1 MPISMSSS
9 GLAAPPRNAPLLLVL
24 LALAACSRP
33 DTAIVSPPPAPAFAS
48 VATVQDVMLHLVD
61 PSADALW
68 QSVETVYS
76 AAGEEKRQ
84 PRTPEEWA
92 AVKRHAVTLAEAA
105 NVLLIDGRK
114 VVAAD
119 APPEKMGYLGTKEI
133 GERIAANRAEFNRFA
148 VLLRETA
155 TDALKA
161 IDAQDADA
169 LLNAGG
175 PIDAACE
182 GCHLAFWYPGQG
194 RPE

>member
-1 MPISMSSS
+1 MQITTFFL
-9 GLAAPPRNAPLLLVL
+9 GFAAPARSALSLPAM

-33 DTAIVSPPPAPAFAS
+33 DAGIALPQQGPAFAP
-48 VATVQDVMLHLVD
+48 VVTVQDVMLNLVD

-92 AVKRHAVTLAEAA
+92 VVKRHAVTLAEAA

-114 VVAAD
+114 VVANE
-119 APPEKMGYLGTKEI
+119 APPEKMGYLGTTEI
-133 GERIAANRAEFNRFA
+133 GERVAANRAEFNRFA

-155 TDALKA
+155 TQALKA

-169 LLNAGG
+169 LLEAGG

>member
-1 MPISMSSS
+1 MPVTAFFS
-9 GLAAPPRNAPLLLVL
+9 GF
-24 LALAACSRP
+24 
-33 DTAIVSPPPAPAFAS
+33 TAPARTALMLSTMAVLAGCSGDKAAQPAQSGPPFAP
-48 VATVQDVMLHLVD
+48 VATVQDLMLHLVD

-76 AAGEEKRQ
+76 EAGEEKRQ
-84 PRTPEEWA
+84 PRTPEEWS

-105 NVLLIDGRK
+105 NLLMLERQ
-114 VVAAD
+114 VVATE
-119 APPEKMGYLGTKEI
+119 APPEKLGYLGTKEI
-133 GERIAANRAEFNRFA
+133 GERVTANRAEFNRFA

-155 TDALKA
+155 TQALKA

-169 LLNAGG
+169 LLEAGG

>member
-1 MPISMSSS
+1 MQVTRSIS
-9 GLAAPPRNAPLLLVL
+9 GFTAPADKVLLLSVMSV
-24 LALAACSRP
+24 LAACTG
-33 DTAIVSPPPAPAFAS
+33 DDAAQTAQPGPPFAP
-48 VATVQDVMLHLVD
+48 VATVQDLMLHLVD

-76 AAGEEKRQ
+76 EAGEEKRQ
-84 PRTPEEWA
+84 PRTPEEWS
-92 AVKRHAVTLAEAA
+92 AVKRHAMTLAEAA
-105 NVLLIDGRK
+105 NLLMIERQ
-114 VVAAD
+114 VVATE

-133 GERIAANRAEFNRFA
+133 GERIAANLAEFNRFA

-155 TDALKA
+155 TQALKA

-169 LLNAGG
+169 LLDAGG

-182 GCHLAFWYPGQG
+182 GCHLTFWYPGQG

>member
-1 MPISMSSS
+1 MQVTTHRLRFAA
-9 GLAAPPRNAPLLLVL
+9 LACRSLSLAGA

-33 DTAIVSPPPAPAFAS
+33 DADVTPLEQGPAFQP
-48 VATVQDVMLHLVD
+48 VATVQDIMVNLVD

-76 AAGEEKRQ
+76 AEGEDKRQ

-92 AVKRHAVTLAEAA
+92 VVKRQAVTLAEAA

-114 VVAAD
+114 VSATEV
-119 APPEKMGYLGTKEI
+119 PPEKQGYLSSKEI
-133 GERIAANRAEFNRFA
+133 EGRIEANRADFNRFA

-155 TDALKA
+155 VQAMAA
-161 IDAQDADA
+161 IDAQDAEA
-169 LLNAGG
+169 LLAAGG

-182 GCHLAFWYPGQG
+182 GCHLTFWYPGQG

>member
-1 MPISMSSS
+1 MQLRVAPA
-9 GLAAPPRNAPLLLVL
+9 LAVL
-24 LALAACSRP
+24 FALAACSRP
-33 DTAIVSPPPAPAFAS
+33 ESAITPPPPSPAFAP

-76 AAGEEKRQ
+76 TAGEEQRQ

-105 NVLLIDGRK
+105 NVLLVDGRK

-119 APPEKMGYLGTKEI
+119 APPEKAGYLGTQEI

-155 TDALKA
+155 TQALAA
-161 IDAQDADA
+161 IDAQDAEA
-169 LLNAGG
+169 LLDAGG

-194 RPE
+194 RPQ

>member
-1 MPISMSSS
+1 MPISMFSG
-9 GLAAPPRNAPLLLVL
+9 GLAARPRNAPLLLVL

-33 DTAIVSPPPAPAFAS
+33 DTAIVSPPAPAFAP

-105 NVLLIDGRK
+105 NVLLIDGRP
-114 VVAAD
+114 VVAAE

-148 VLLRETA
+148 VLLRDTA
-155 TDALKA
+155 TQALKA

-169 LLNAGG
+169 LLDAGG

-194 RPE
+194 RPQ